1 MDNNTAASATTAT
14 TTLSEDIFTEMCAYQ
29 IDHAL
34 QMKRLTNLVAYLS
47 TSSPTPPALREH
59 CKKKSHSAPE
69 KLQEDMGDSRRCRLH
84 GVRVKHRQTLAKLE
98 EQPQIGYIGEHT
110 KER

>member
-1 MDNNTAASATTAT
+1 MDSKTAASATT
-14 TTLSEDIFTEMCAYQ
+14 TTLSEDILTKMCVDQ

-98 EQPQIGYIGEHT
+98 EQPQIGYNGAHI
-110 KER
+110 KEK